1 MHWNYNPNFSG
12 ASRKM
17 HEFSMTTQIVE
28 NVLREAEKHNAKKI
42 TEVHLV
48 IGKLTF
54 LGAEQIRFSY
64 NILVEGSIMEGSK
77 LYIEEKNGVVKCS
90 SCGYEGDFMYED
102 NPRYHV
108 PTPTLR
114 CPKCGGIVNIVGGRE
129 CTIKS
134 IKLVT

>member
-1 MHWNYNPNFSG
+1 
-12 ASRKM
+12 M

-28 NVLREAEKHNAKKI
+28 NVLRAAEKHNAKKV
-42 TEVHLV
+42 TEVHLI

-54 LGAEQIRFSY
+54 LGVEQVRFSY
-64 NILVEGSIMEGSK
+64 NILVDGTIMEGSK

-90 SCGYEGDFMYED
+90 ICDYEGDFMYQD
-102 NPRYHV
+102 NPEYNI

-114 CPKCGGIVNIVGGRE
+114 CPRCEGVVRIVGGRE

-134 IKLVT
+134 VKLAM

>member
-1 MHWNYNPNFSG
+1 
-12 ASRKM
+12 M

-28 NVLREAEKHNAKKI
+28 NVLQEAEKHNAKKVI
-42 TEVHLV
+42 EVHLA

-54 LGAEQIRFSY
+54 LGVEQVRFSY
-64 NILVEGSIMEGSK
+64 DILVKDTMMEGSK
-77 LYIEEKNGVVKCS
+77 LHIEEKNGVVKCS

-102 NPRYHV
+102 DPMYHV

-114 CPKCGGIVNIVGGRE
+114 CPKCGGVVDIVGGRE

-134 IKLVT
+134 IKLVM

>member
-1 MHWNYNPNFSG
+1 
-12 ASRKM
+12 M

-28 NVLREAEKHNAKKI
+28 NVLREAEKHNAKKV
-42 TEVHLV
+42 TEVHLI

-54 LGAEQIRFSY
+54 LEVEQVRFSY
-64 NILVEGSIMEGSK
+64 NILVDGTIMEGSK

-90 SCGYEGDFMYED
+90 ICGYEGDFMYQD
-102 NPRYHV
+102 NPDYHI

-114 CPKCGGIVNIVGGRE
+114 CPKCEGVVRIVGGRE

-134 IKLVT
+134 IKLAM

>member
-1 MHWNYNPNFSG
+1 
-12 ASRKM
+12 M

-28 NVLREAEKHNAKKI
+28 NVLREAEKHNAKKV

-48 IGKLTF
+48 IGRLTF
-54 LGAEQIRFSY
+54 LGVEQVRFSY
-64 NILVEGSIMEGSK
+64 NILVEGTIMEGSN

-102 NPRYHV
+102 NPAYHV

-114 CPKCGGIVNIVGGRE
+114 CPKCGGTVNIIGGRE

-134 IKLVT
+134 IKLLM

>member
-1 MHWNYNPNFSG
+1 
-12 ASRKM
+12 M
-17 HEFSMTTQIVE
+17 HEFSMATQIVE
-28 NVLREAEKHNAKKI
+28 NVLREAEKHDAKKV

-54 LGAEQIRFSY
+54 LGTEQVHFSY
-64 NILVEGSIMEGSK
+64 DILVEGTIMEGSE
-77 LYIEEKNGVVKCS
+77 LYIEQKNGFVKCS
-90 SCGYEGDFMYED
+90 SCGYQGDFIYED
-102 NPRYHV
+102 NPVFHV

-114 CPKCGGIVNIVGGRE
+114 CPKCGGLLNIVGGRE

>member
-1 MHWNYNPNFSG
+1 VEPTE
-12 ASRKM
+12 KM

-28 NVLREAEKHNAKKI
+28 NVLREAEKHNAKKV

-54 LGAEQIRFSY
+54 LGAEQVRFSY
-64 NILVEGSIMEGSK
+64 NILVEGTIMEDSK

-90 SCGYEGDFMYED
+90 RCGYEGDFRYED
-102 NPRYHV
+102 NLMYHV

-114 CPKCGGIVNIVGGRE
+114 CPKCEELVNIVGGRE

-134 IKLVT
+134 IKLITYEGPKQYE

>member
-1 MHWNYNPNFSG
+1 MRWDSEPDFSG
-12 ASRKM
+12 ASRKV
-17 HEFSMTTQIVE
+17 HEFSMATQIVE
-28 NVLREAEKHNAKKI
+28 TVLQEAEKHNAKKV

-54 LGAEQIRFSY
+54 LGLEQVRFSY
-64 NILVEGSIMEGSK
+64 DILVKDTIMKGSK

-102 NPRYHV
+102 DPMYHL
-108 PTPTLR
+108 PTPTLH
-114 CPKCGGIVNIVGGRE
+114 CPKCGGVVDIIGGRE